1 MYSVVRTFEGR
12 GHTAAT
18 ISEAAR
24 ARVRVLDKVPGF
36 VTLLAIEAETDTL
49 ITIEI
54 FESAD
59 DMRAA
64 LRNGGG
70 VDVSHGEGGLTC
82 VATTVGEIVF
92 QRGL

>member
-18 ISEAAR
+18 ITEAAR
-24 ARVRVLDKVPGF
+24 ARVRILDEVPGF
-36 VTLLAIEAETDTL
+36 VTLLAIEAESDAL

-59 DMRAA
+59 DMQAA
-64 LRNGGG
+64 LRA
-70 VDVSHGEGGLTC
+70 EGGDGVSYGKGILTC
-82 VATTVGEIVF
+82 VGATAGEIVF